1 MTTELFALDC
11 RTLDLSLQNALPLYD
26 RSRFCMQWLLLLSC
40 NVTCRAMSLLGK
52 LILLPH

>member
-11 RTLDLSLQNALPLYD
+11 RTLDMSLQNALPLYD
-26 RSRFCMQWLLLLSC
+26 RSRSCMQWLLLLSC
-40 NVTCRAMSLLGK
+40 NVTRAMSLLGK